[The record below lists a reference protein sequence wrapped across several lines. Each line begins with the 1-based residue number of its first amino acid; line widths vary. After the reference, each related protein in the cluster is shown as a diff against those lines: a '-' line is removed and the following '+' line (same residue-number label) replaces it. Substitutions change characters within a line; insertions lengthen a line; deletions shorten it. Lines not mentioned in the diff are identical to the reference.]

1 LYTTI
6 TPFNSSVDSVWEIMG
21 HQHHDHLHKPLME
34 YEEEELGCA
43 VSQDDYVTRET
54 KSIYEE
60 AAVLVR
66 FALPLGI
73 SHASGQLYDITDQII
88 LGRLGTDFLAGAAS
102 AFIWT
107 SLIDSVLFATIEQ
120 LTTLCSQAWGA
131 GNYPL
136 VGEWLHLWLVASS
149 LLAIPAMIARWYT
162 ETVLFSFFGLSDTVS
177 ALAGSYAHI
186 RQFSVPFDVV
196 YLCAKAYLCSQ
207 GIVSPAMN
215 IELFFVLVNGIM
227 AYTFVFPLALG
238 LEGAAIASS
247 LTTALRA
254 CTFFLYAFVFK
265 KFQKS
270 TWFGFDWSTAVFN
283 WDRWKTYFA
292 MSVNALGVMAEGIVW
307 QIMSCMAARLGNA
320 QLAAHD
326 LSLSVLGLLAVFGSG
341 LGAAI
346 GVRLGAALG
355 DKRIAAAKKTYRVG
369 ISLTFFIGLIL
380 GGIELGLGDFLASF
394 ASTDPE
400 VLSQMSTLRP
410 YVALV
415 ISLQLIWWPIYE
427 VLLKQGRAA
436 IAGLITALC
445 GIAFMLPIAYVCTSV
460 LDLGITGI
468 WLGILG
474 GYSIAMA
481 IELWMISSSDWVVL
495 AKKARIRSEVNSPI

>member
-1 LYTTI
+1 M
-6 TPFNSSVDSVWEIMG
+6 V
-21 HQHHDHLHKPLME
+21 HQHHGEHTHSSPLLE
-34 YEEEELGCA
+34 YEEDDRGGYE
-43 VSQDDYVTRET
+43 SQDDYVTRET
-54 KSIYEE
+54 KSVYEE
-60 AAVLVR
+60 ASVLIR

-136 VGEWLHLWLVASS
+136 VGEWLQLWLVSS
-149 LLAIPAMIARWYT
+149 GLLAIPAMIARWYT
-162 ETVLFSFFGLSDTVS
+162 ETILFSLFGLSETVS
-177 ALAGSYAHI
+177 ALAGSYARI

-196 YLCAKAYLCSQ
+196 YLCSKAYLSSQ

-215 IELFFVLVNGIM
+215 IELIFVAINAVT
-227 AYTFVFPLALG
+227 AYTFVFPFELG

-254 CTFFLYAFVFK
+254 ITLFLYAFVYR
-265 KFQKS
+265 KFHRP
-270 TWFGFDWSTAVFN
+270 TWYGFDWSVSVFN
-283 WDRWKTYFA
+283 IDRWKTYFA
-292 MSVNALGVMAEGIVW
+292 MSVNALGVLAEGIVW

-326 LSLSVLGLLAVFGSG
+326 LSLSILGLLAVFGSG
-341 LGAAI
+341 LGSAI

-355 DKRIAAAKKTYRVG
+355 DKRIAHAKTTYKVG

-380 GGIELGLGDFLASF
+380 GAIEIFFGDSF
-394 ASTDPE
+394 ATLASTDPN
-400 VLSQMSTLRP
+400 VLVEMKTLKP
-410 YVALV
+410 FVALV
-415 ISLQLIWWPIYE
+415 ISLQLVWWPIYE

-436 IAGLITALC
+436 VAGIITALC
-445 GIAFMLPIAYVCTSV
+445 GIAFMLPIAYVCTSIC
-460 LDLGITGI
+460 DLGITGI

-481 IELWMISSSDWVVL
+481 IELWMIYSSDWAVL
-495 AKKARIRSEVNSPI
+495 AKQARIRSEVQSPS